1 MSRCCGHGNEVPV
14 PLNNR
19 EFLHQFLR
27 GISFCGV
34 SCLEVR
40 ANYVFFFFVAAVC
53 KADPTKW
60 LLRAASCLFECDVS
74 RLPV

>member
-1 MSRCCGHGNEVPV
+1 MSRCCGHGNEVPG
-14 PLNNR
+14 PLKNR
-19 EFLHQFLR
+19 QFLHQFLR

-40 ANYVFFFFVAAVC
+40 ANYVFFVVAVC

-60 LLRAASCLFECDVS
+60 LLRAASYRFECDVS